1 MQRKKQLIQAL
12 GPGTMP
18 QQRQKW
24 DLRTDCKFPEAMHG
38 SWEDG
43 GGEKEHLSPR
53 GRDCACPLGPARS

>member
-43 GGEKEHLSPR
+43 GGEK
-53 GRDCACPLGPARS
+53 